1 MEIRIDTRPARKAG
15 AEALV
20 LLCAKGDPIA
30 RAAGALGTAYA
41 APVAALVA
49 RKLFEAGA
57 GQARAVVGARGAG
70 VGTLVLVGLGDPSK
84 AGAEGLKRAM
94 AAGLRVAG
102 DHGARRVAVAF
113 AKGLP
118 RGTSAERAG
127 RALGEAACMSLY
139 RWEGYRTQK
148 SKVAVEA
155 VALLVSAR
163 EAGAARRGL
172 SEGRALGEAVCFTR
186 DLGNE
191 PPNVATPRW
200 IGDRAQEMA
209 RAEGLQCTILE
220 KDEMERLGMGSLLG
234 VARGSAQAPRLVV
247 LTYVPAGRPKAPA
260 VALVGKGITFD
271 TGGISIK
278 PAAKMED
285 MKFDMCGGGAV
296 LGAMLAIARLKP
308 AVRVSGLVPLVENMP
323 DGNAYKPGDIL
334 KAMNGVTIEVKNT
347 DAEGRLILADALAY
361 AAKHLTPRPQAL
373 VDIATLTGACVVALG
388 DQYAAVL
395 GHDDVCG
402 RLLAA
407 SEASGDPLW
416 RLPLN
421 DGYRSQI
428 ESVFADVSNLGGPG
442 GGVQTGAAF
451 LEKFVDGLPWA
462 HLDIAGLAWTERDAG
477 LYRKGATGYGVRLL
491 VEAVRG
497 WARGR

>member
-1 MEIRIDTRPARKAG
+1 MEIRVDTHPVRATR
-15 AEALV
+15 AEGLV
-20 LLCAKGDPIA
+20 LLATKGESLA
-30 RAAGALGTAYA
+30 RATAALGTAYA
-41 APVAALVA
+41 APASALAA
-49 RKLFEAGA
+49 RKLFDGSA
-57 GQARAVVGARGAG
+57 GQVRTLVGARGSR
-70 VGTLVLVGLGDPSK
+70 VGTVVLVGLGEGGKVS
-84 AGAEGLKRAM
+84 GEGLKRAIASGLR
-94 AAGLRVAG
+94 AAGE
-102 DHGARRVAVAF
+102 HGAKRLAVAF
-113 AKGLP
+113 AGRAP
-118 RGTSAERAG
+118 RGVTPERLG
-127 RALGEAACMSLY
+127 RAAGEAACMALY
-139 RWEGYRTQK
+139 RWESYRTQK
-148 SKVAVEA
+148 SKVAVED
-155 VALLVSAR
+155 VALLVAPR
-163 EAGAARRGL
+163 EAAAARRGL

-209 RAEGLQCTILE
+209 RTEGLQCTIVE

-247 LTYVPAGRPKAPA
+247 LTYVPAGKPKAPA

-308 AVRVSGLVPLVENMP
+308 AVRVTGLVPLVENMP

-361 AAKHLTPRPQAL
+361 AAKHVTPRPQAL

-395 GHDDVCG
+395 GHDDVCS

-407 SEASGDPLW
+407 AEASGDALW
-416 RLPLN
+416 RLPIN

-428 ESVFADVSNLGGPG
+428 ESVFADVSNLGAGG
-442 GGVQTGAAF
+442 GGVQTGAVF
-451 LEKFVDGLPWA
+451 LEKFTDGLPWA
-462 HLDIAGLAWTERDAG
+462 HLDIAGMAWTERDGG